1 MKGLLTW
8 HDRPFRKTHNLVEV
22 GGAVAELSPA
32 IEPLLRRAAALTEYA
47 FRFRY
52 PGDPDEPDP
61 GEASLALDLA
71 REVFSTLL
79 ALLPPDIR

>member
-1 MKGLLTW
+1 MKAFLTW
-8 HDRPFRKTHNLVEV
+8 HDRAFRKTHDLVEI
-22 GGAVAELSPA
+22 GEAVAELPPA

-61 GEASLALDLA
+61 GEASLAL
-71 REVFSTLL
+71 
-79 ALLPPDIR
+79 